1 MAINQHHIL
10 SKIRQELAD
19 NHVENVTVKILD
31 VSDDHIVFYVDGII
45 NNKIDENSIVM
56 NLRKYPDI
64 TRISYTRGGM

>member
-1 MAINQHHIL
+1 M
-10 SKIRQELAD
+10 SD
-19 NHVENVTVKILD
+19 NR
-31 VSDDHIVFYVDGII
+31 IVLYVDGII